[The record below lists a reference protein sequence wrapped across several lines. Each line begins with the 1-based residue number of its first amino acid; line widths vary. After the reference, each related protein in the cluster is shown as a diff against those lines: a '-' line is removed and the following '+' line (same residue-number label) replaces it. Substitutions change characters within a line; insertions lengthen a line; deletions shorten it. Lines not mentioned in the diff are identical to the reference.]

1 MLPSPEDATRMITAF
16 CDRIIDIL
24 SHKVLDLLTV
34 ILSHLQRPSWPF
46 FWVGQITT
54 RVEFVGI
61 CKSYKKFYL
70 LSTSAVTITSVYEY
84 GQGKTLVGTRP
95 LSSSIRNDLKQCND
109 GLDGGLCVGY
119 ASFNMLC
126 TCPFFVKGF
135 MDLKKVLIQWK
146 NRRSMKVTTDKHRD
160 AFMSARKVRTQQN
173 AMRAGGNDLS

>member
-46 FWVGQITT
+46 FWVGQITS
-54 RVEFVGI
+54 RVAFVGI
-61 CKSYKKFYL
+61 CKSYKKFYP

-126 TCPFFVKGF
+126 TCPFFVESFYGLEKSVNP
-135 MDLKKVLIQWK
+135 MKKPKVYEGY
-146 NRRSMKVTTDKHRD
+146 NRQT
-160 AFMSARKVRTQQN
+160 
-173 AMRAGGNDLS
+173 